1 MADETRWEAERAR
14 WVQARAGRLAGAS
27 RRAERLAARA
37 RRLDR
42 YEAGAG
48 DSAASEV
55 FTRTRL
61 GRGVFER
68 DEHAILGAIG
78 AVVYEGGRI
87 VVAGPGIGL
96 SWCIYGLWWKNVTS
110 WGPLRWERLMF
121 AAMALTGVVIG
132 AWWIIAPD
140 TAASRFWLFYCMAQ
154 MVIGVGRASWLA
166 WAYGWSA
173 APTTVRAGGVAP
185 IRVMTGT
192 EPPLPTTEPSEPTA
206 PAVPIKTVWI
216 PAPYTKNDEEN

>member
-68 DEHAILGAIG
+68 DEHPILGAIG
-78 AVVYEGGRI
+78 AVFYEGARI
-87 VVAGPGIGL
+87 AVAGPGIAL
-96 SWCIYGLWWKNVTS
+96 SWCIYGAWWKNVPA

-121 AAMALTGVVIG
+121 AAIALTGVLIG

-140 TAASRFWLFYCMAQ
+140 TTTSRFWLFYCMTQ
-154 MVIGVGRASWLA
+154 MVIAVGRASWLA

-173 APTTVRAGGVAP
+173 APTGVKGGGVAP

-192 EPPLPTTEPSEPTA
+192 EPPLPTIEPTEPTL
-206 PAVPIKTVWI
+206 PAVPIKTVRI
-216 PAPYTKNDEEN
+216 PVQPNDSEED